1 MQQNID
7 KYPDMKRLIIDDL
20 QAWKDDPKHKPLIL
34 LGARQVGK
42 TYILK
47 EFGRTEF
54 ENMVYINCHN
64 NAFAVTLFTDF
75 DTRRIIYQ
83 IEQAYECHI
92 TPGKTLLF
100 FDEIQ
105 EVSNGI
111 AALKYF
117 CEEQRDLHVV
127 VAGSLLGVSI
137 REGESYPVGKV
148 TELRMYPMTFTE
160 FLWANGR
167 EQLSQVLSQLDWGM
181 LHIHHDT
188 LVEYLRQYYFTGGMP
203 EAVGEWIETHD
214 AKRVRAI
221 QQDIITTYF
230 KDMGKHSQS
239 EILRIQQ
246 VWNSI
251 PAQLAKENKKFVFG
265 AVRKGARAADF
276 EKAIQ
281 WLLNAGIIYKVER
294 VLVPK
299 EPLKFYADASA
310 FKIYMADV
318 GLLMCLSGVRSSAI
332 LLGMDVFSEY
342 KGAFTEN
349 FVLSQIKALEKRNET
364 ERVIFY
370 YSKDNSTQEVDFVVQ
385 GAGRI
390 IPAEVKAEENVHA
403 KSLRAFVE
411 ENASSS
417 LKGVRLSMKPYI
429 DQTWMENVP
438 LYATEAYFRHEGI
451 GSMA

>member
-1 MQQNID
+1 
-7 KYPDMKRLIIDDL
+7 MKRLIIDDL
-20 QAWKDDPKHKPLIL
+20 REWKNDPRHKPLIL

-42 TYILK
+42 TYTLK

-54 ENMVYINCHN
+54 ENMVYVNCHN
-64 NAFAVTLFTDF
+64 NAFAATLFTDF
-75 DTRRIIYQ
+75 DTRRILYQ

-92 TPGKTLLF
+92 TPNKTLLF

-105 EVSNGI
+105 EVANGI

-167 EQLSQVLSQLDWGM
+167 EQLSQVLSRLDWNM
-181 LHIHHDT
+181 LRIHHDT

-203 EAVGEWIETHD
+203 EAVGEWIKTHD

-230 KDMGKHSQS
+230 KDMGKHTKS

-251 PAQLAKENKKFVFG
+251 PIQLARENKKFIFG
-265 AVRKGARAADF
+265 AVRKGSRATDF

-281 WLLNAGIIYKVER
+281 WLLSAGIIYKVER
-294 VLVPK
+294 VLTPK
-299 EPLKFYADASA
+299 EPLKFYADDSA

-318 GLLMCLSGVRSSAI
+318 GLLMCLCGVRSSAI
-332 LLGMDVFSEY
+332 LLGMKVFSEY

-349 FVLSQIKALEKRNET
+349 FVLSQIKSLEKRNEM
-364 ERVIFY
+364 ERIIFY
-370 YSKDNSTQEVDFVVQ
+370 YSKDSSTQEVDFVVQ
-385 GAGRI
+385 GAERI
-390 IPAEVKAEENVHA
+390 IPIEVKAEVNVQSR
-403 KSLRAFVE
+403 SLRAFIE
-411 ENASSS
+411 ENKSFTP
-417 LKGVRLSMKPYI
+417 KGIRLSMKPYI
-429 DQTWMENVP
+429 DQVWMENIP

-451 GSMA
+451 GCIL